1 MKRNLK
7 YTICGVLATM
17 LALTGCNND
26 TLPGGDALT
35 EIRLRSGLE
44 VMSRAYTPKQESQ
57 IASGE
62 KVYIWSDEASNGV
75 SHFNAWELT
84 ADGIGGFNALP
95 DVEKKYFP
103 KSGDAINLYAIHGN
117 FGSGVV
123 KNETAF
129 PVQGNP
135 VVHSVETDQ
144 TAGGNYEKSD
154 LLYATK
160 HGIEKTKDAIALKFY
175 HMLSKV
181 EIAIRPGDG
190 LAKEYLED
198 ATVKIV
204 NTKTQV
210 KFVPAKVGDLS
221 AVNRGDML
229 SATGTAQAITLPTV
243 SVEND
248 GNEFIS
254 AESYG
259 EAIVVPQE
267 LTSGT
272 KFIEVTPV
280 GMAPL
285 YYKLGSAFTIESG
298 KKYTFHITVNL
309 TELEVTSSIENWKD
323 GTTEEGGASFV
334 KPQVGDYYYSD
345 GTYSAKL
352 NPTKEV
358 IGIVFWVG
366 DPTATDP
373 VLKKDFPLCTQGL
386 VVSLKETMSAWQS
399 DYDSQSSI
407 QKWAEDQEFYTQG
420 YYALDNGVGSGY
432 DSPGSIQGY
441 NNTQILKAYNEEFAG
456 RYPVIVLNSFGTI
469 TEGVTL
475 PEDKTSGWYLPSP
488 RELVELYRVKE
499 VVNQSLTAL
508 DNNLQLSPSFYW
520 SSGENSNYEAW
531 YVNLFSVNVNLSGK
545 KADNS
550 VRLVFAF

>member
-7 YTICGVLATM
+7 YTICGVSAAM
-17 LALTGCNND
+17 LALTGCNNE

-35 EIRLRSGLE
+35 EIRLKSGLE

-84 ADGIGGFNALP
+84 ADGNGGFNTLP
-95 DVEKKYFP
+95 DVDKRYFP

-160 HGIEKTKDAIALKFY
+160 HGIEKTKDVIALKFY

-190 LAKEYLED
+190 LAKENLD
-198 ATVKIV
+198 GATVKIV

-210 KFVPAKVGDLS
+210 EFVPAKVGDLS
-221 AVNRGDML
+221 GENRGEML
-229 SATGTAQAITLPTV
+229 SATGTAQDITLPTV

-248 GNEFIS
+248 GNGFTS

-267 LTSGT
+267 LISGT

-285 YYKLGSAFTIESG
+285 YYKLASDFTIESG

-309 TELEVTSSIENWKD
+309 TELEVTSSIENWED
-323 GTTEEGGASFV
+323 GTTEEGGASFPLPPA
-334 KPQVGDYYYSD
+334 KVGDYYYSD
-345 GTYSAKL
+345 GTYSSEL
-352 NPTKEV
+352 NSEKTP
-358 IGIVFWVG
+358 IGIVFYVG
-366 DPTATDP
+366 HHPYDMSDYSDTGIGQAKCKGYVVALKDATSSYCMWG
-373 VLKKDFPLCTQGL
+373 VGTKSLGL
-386 VVSLKETMSAWQS
+386 IPPGGSDEMSSLKEDWNGYINTQKIISEVGGTEYLAPDREEGYPATYYAVM
-399 DYDSQSSI
+399 DYDS
-407 QKWAEDQEFYTQG
+407 K
-420 YYALDNGVGSGY
+420 VK
-432 DSPGSIQGY
+432 SPSC
-441 NNTQILKAYNEEFAG
+441 
-456 RYPVIVLNSFGTI
+456 S
-469 TEGVTL
+469 
-475 PEDKTSGWYLPSP
+475 SGWFLPSIGQMLAVNGQKKMLSGKGD
-488 RELVELYRVKE
+488 ELSRVC
-499 VVNQSLTAL
+499 
-508 DNNLQLSPSFYW
+508 YW
-520 SSGENSNYEAW
+520 SSSEGVNNSDEVAYDVDATRSSSVVYGGSKDKSDC
-531 YVNLFSVNVNLSGK
+531 YVRSIL
-545 KADNS
+545 
-550 VRLVFAF
+550 AF

>member
-7 YTICGVLATM
+7 YTICGVSAAM

-35 EIRLRSGLE
+35 EIRLKSGLE
-44 VMSRAYTPKQESQ
+44 VMSRVYTPKQESQ

-84 ADGIGGFNALP
+84 ADGNGGFDALP
-95 DVEKKYFP
+95 DGEKRYFP

-160 HGIEKTKDAIALKFY
+160 HGIEKTKDAIALEFY
-175 HMLSKV
+175 HMVSKV

-190 LAKEYLED
+190 LTKENLEG

-210 KFVPAKVGDLS
+210 EFVPAKVGDLS
-221 AVNRGDML
+221 AANRGEML
-229 SATGTAQAITLPTV
+229 SATGTAQDITLPTV

-248 GNEFIS
+248 GNEFTS

-259 EAIVVPQE
+259 EVIVVPQE

-285 YYKLGSAFTIESG
+285 YYKLASDFTIESG

-309 TELEVTSSIENWKD
+309 TELEVTSSIENWEE

-345 GTYSAKL
+345 GTYSAIL
-352 NPTKEV
+352 SPTKEV

-386 VVSLKETMSAWQS
+386 VVSLNEGNGAWQKI
-399 DYDSQSSI
+399 YDANQSILS
-407 QKWAEDQEFYTQG
+407 WAKTQDFYKDGGYKAWDEDGKY
-420 YYALDNGVGSGY
+420 NPGV
-432 DSPGSIQGY
+432 IQGY
-441 NNTQILKAYNEEFAG
+441 NNTMILKAYHNEFKDI
-456 RYPVIVLNSFGTI
+456 YPVNILDYLSTL

-475 PEDKTSGWYLPSP
+475 PDALTSGWYIPSP
-488 RELVELYRVKE
+488 MELIELMRVKTDVNAALAYLGKTELFNDWFWSSVELDAGMAGIIGYNTDGGVAY
-499 VVNQSLTAL
+499 N
-508 DNNLQLSPSFYW
+508 
-520 SSGENSNYEAW
+520 
-531 YVNLFSVNVNLSGK
+531 GK
-545 KADNS
+545 TS
-550 VRLVFAF
+550 YYYVRLVFAF

>member
-7 YTICGVLATM
+7 YTICGVSAAM
-17 LALTGCNND
+17 LALTGCNNE

-35 EIRLRSGLE
+35 EIRLKSGLE

-84 ADGIGGFNALP
+84 ADGSGGFNALP

-117 FGSGVV
+117 FGGGVV
-123 KNETAF
+123 KGETEF
-129 PVQGNP
+129 PVQDNP

-160 HGIEKTKDAIALKFY
+160 HGIGKTKDAIALKFY

-190 LAKEYLED
+190 LTKENLD
-198 ATVKIV
+198 GATVKIV

-210 KFVPAKVGDLS
+210 EFVPAKVGDLS
-221 AVNRGDML
+221 AENRGGML

-309 TELEVTSSIENWKD
+309 TELEVTSSIENWED
-323 GTTEEGGASFV
+323 GTTEEGGALFP
-334 KPQVGDYYYSD
+334 KPDLSLAKVGDYFYSD
-345 GTYSAKL
+345 GTYSSEL
-352 NPTKEV
+352 STNKEV
-358 IGIVFWVG
+358 VGIVFWKG
-366 DPTATDP
+366 DPTATDLA
-373 VLKKDFPLCTQGL
+373 LKRDFPQCTHGL
-386 VVSLKETMSAWQS
+386 VVSLKETQSAWQS

-407 QKWAEDQEFYTQG
+407 QSWAETQEFYTSGG
-420 YYALDNGVGSGY
+420 YKALNKEVDLGNSE
-432 DSPGSIQGY
+432 DIQGY
-441 NNTQILKAYNEEFAG
+441 NNTQILKAYNEAFAG
-456 RYPVIVLNSFGTI
+456 SYPVTI
-469 TEGVTL
+469 WDCFSEVTGDGTL
-475 PEDKTSGWYLPSP
+475 PM
-488 RELVELYRVKE
+488 V
-499 VVNQSLTAL
+499 
-508 DNNLQLSPSFYW
+508 
-520 SSGENSNYEAW
+520 
-531 YVNLFSVNVNLSGK
+531 
-545 KADNS
+545 
-550 VRLVFAF
+550 